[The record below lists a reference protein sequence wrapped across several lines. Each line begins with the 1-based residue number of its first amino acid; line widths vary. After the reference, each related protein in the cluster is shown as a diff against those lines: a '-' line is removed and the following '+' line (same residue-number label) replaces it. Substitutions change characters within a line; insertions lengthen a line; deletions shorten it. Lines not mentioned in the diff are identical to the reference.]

1 MKDYLLINGTVF
13 FCPSKNL
20 LISKEDSKVQCVL
33 NAPVSRCLSMLI
45 ERQRSIVD
53 QREMLK
59 SVWGEKSNAV
69 TINTLYQSISLLR
82 RALKTV
88 GLTDPLIQTISRKGL
103 TLHKETIVTGPYCL
117 DDFQSKDNK
126 PAQVAEKVREK
137 NLFTHKNGFVLNV
150 IFGVFLFFIHLSSNK
165 VTIENAIAKESDS
178 VISCELC
185 KLQSGSSVSDGNDN
199 GSFVKQS

>member
-1 MKDYLLINGTVF
+1 MNDYLLINGTVF

-59 SVWGEKSNAV
+59 FVWGEKCNAV
-69 TINTLYQSISLLR
+69 TMNTLYQSISLLR

-88 GLTDPLIQTISRKGL
+88 GLIDPLIQTISRKGL
-103 TLHKETIVTGPYCL
+103 TLNKEAIVTGPYCL
-117 DDFQSKDNK
+117 DDFQSKDST
-126 PAQVAEKVREK
+126 PEPIAEQLRGKR
-137 NLFTHKNGFVLNV
+137 LFTLSNGLIYNV
-150 IFGVFLFFIHLSSNK
+150 IFGVFMLIFQLSSN
-165 VTIENAIAKESDS
+165 NDAIGEKIVKEPDS

-185 KLQSGSSVSDGNDN
+185 KLHSGLLQNDVNDN
-199 GSFVKQS
+199 GGFVNQP